1 VADLSMEQ
9 ILLLLSPIILI
20 QLGLMFLALVDLSRD
35 ERRVKGGN
43 KAVWVLIVVFV
54 NIIGPILYFVAGRE
68 ES

>member
-43 KAVWVLIVVFV
+43 KVVWVLIVVFV